1 MRGTSTWVV
10 LLLGVGLAGCPA
22 TTTSTGTT
30 TTTTTPPAASA
41 TGLGEEADAVWVELT
56 ALWDDGL
63 AFAEAAPDETALV
76 ALRARLDE
84 LLAKL
89 AADERVAA
97 RAPGLVVLL
106 RLELDGR
113 LDTIPAACPSA
124 EPVRTPAGGSWE
136 RLAARADA
144 VEALAGARW
153 ANDWLRARVLEPLA
167 GELRLVRAAIAEGDD
182 WRLEDD
188 VVRRED
194 PARIEAVL
202 ARMEPALGRLV
213 ER

>member
-1 MRGTSTWVV
+1 
-10 LLLGVGLAGCPA
+10 
-22 TTTSTGTT
+22 
-30 TTTTTPPAASA
+30 
-41 TGLGEEADAVWVELT
+41 
-56 ALWDDGL
+56 
-63 AFAEAAPDETALV
+63 
-76 ALRARLDE
+76 
-84 LLAKL
+84 
-89 AADERVAA
+89 
-97 RAPGLVVLL
+97 VLL

-113 LDTIPAACPSA
+113 LDAIPTACPSA
-124 EPVRTPAGGSWE
+124 EPVRTPAGRSWE
-136 RLAARADA
+136 RLATRADA
-144 VEALAGARW
+144 VEELAGASW

-167 GELRLVRAAIAEGDD
+167 GELRLVRAAIADGDD